1 MGPGGAQIVKK
12 FVIDNSVV
20 MSWCFKDE
28 RTDHSQRILKRLNT
42 AEALV
47 PALWPFEIANGLIMA
62 ERHERISLEEAVIF
76 LGFLK
81 KLPIHIEHFSIKD
94 DSWLECYHL
103 ARKHHLTAYDAAYLH
118 LAEQENLPLATFDAS
133 MIKAAHDL
141 KVTVL

>member
-1 MGPGGAQIVKK
+1 MKK

-28 RTDHSQRILKRLNT
+28 QTDHSQRILKRLNT

-62 ERHERISLEEAVIF
+62 ERRERIFLDEAVIF

-81 KLPIHIEHFSIKD
+81 KLPIHVGHFSIKD
-94 DSWLECYHL
+94 DGWLGCYHL
-103 ARKHHLTAYDAAYLH
+103 AREHHLTAYDAAYLH
-118 LAEQENLPLATFDAS
+118 LAQQENIPLATFDGP
-133 MIKAAHDL
+133 MIKAAYDL
-141 KVTVL
+141 KVTIL